1 MSKCSDSKQGERD
14 ELAGHMD
21 DGCFCCNVKDIHM
34 KGAFKKAD
42 ILTFIQFLVWSGM
55 AAG

>member
-1 MSKCSDSKQGERD
+1 MSKCSDSKQGDRD
-14 ELAGHMD
+14 ELAGPRV

-34 KGAFKKAD
+34 KGAFKKTD